1 MHTPTLLQ
9 VRDID
14 NRQFVMFYEA
24 VAADNRR
31 SIGMA
36 VSKDGKTNWQRCP
49 YPILTAAGAGAG
61 EGQAEGRVE
70 AWDEGAV
77 GQPCGVSMS
86 QGKWRLYY
94 AGRSAAPGEWWLR
107 RGEGGG
113 RLGGG
118 GDGGGGRVGGKG
130 GVVYVSGQV
139 AAFLCREEERCSMTH
154 LCATHTP
161 PAPATPPAHY
171 CRPPLHPCCRA
182 V

>member
-49 YPILTAAGAGAG
+49 YPILTAAGAEAG
-61 EGQAEGRVE
+61 EGQADGRVE

-94 AGRSAAPGEWWLR
+94 AGRRSAAAGKWWGRAGPG
-107 RGEGGG
+107 
-113 RLGGG
+113 
-118 GDGGGGRVGGKG
+118 
-130 GVVYVSGQV
+130 
-139 AAFLCREEERCSMTH
+139 
-154 LCATHTP
+154 
-161 PAPATPPAHY
+161 
-171 CRPPLHPCCRA
+171 
-182 V
+182 